1 MKFEESE
8 YMDLTDTPT
17 IFIYFLIS
25 DDEVVYVGQTR
36 RGLSRVYSHVYD
48 KQFTKIYIIE
58 CDETE
63 LDYWEDFYIFKYKPK
78 YNKRPNFKC
87 NFSIAKLVHKINSTY
102 KNGVFDYKVTKT
114 KVKKMITELNI
125 VPREYEN
132 ELYISIEDYIKITDC
147 IEDYAK
153 GAPLSEVFNIGI

>member
-1 MKFEESE
+1 MKFEETE
-8 YMDLTDTPT
+8 YIDLTDTPT
-17 IFIYFLIS
+17 IFVYFLIYN
-25 DDEVVYVGQTR
+25 ENVVYVGQTT
-36 RGLSRVYSHVYD
+36 RGLARVYSHVHD
-48 KQFTKIYIIE
+48 KRFDKIYIIE
-58 CDETE
+58 CDEEE

-78 YNKRPNFKC
+78 YNKRPNLKY
-87 NFSIAKLVHKINSTY
+87 NFSIAKLVHKINDTY
-102 KNGVFDYKVTKT
+102 KNGVFDYKVTRT